1 MGNTENADQKQE
13 IMTGKEYRSIFW
25 RSFTIQSSWAFVRKP
40 TCFLLFIRIMD

>member
-25 RSFTIQSSWAFVRKP
+25 ETVTNSV
-40 TCFLLFIRIMD
+40 